1 MPPREES
8 STDFFPDFVGSEML
22 KLTFSKG
29 PKNYQGFVL
38 GRESHT
44 CDIVLAS
51 QTSPDVSG
59 SHCFLTFNEY
69 DQLILHDTSTNGT
82 IVSYNGKG
90 AENRKKFSWIVAGHP
105 VPDEEM
111 HDIVIQLGKDLSFRI
126 VCAKRTNEEEY
137 TAKIRQF
144 RSDLEKLEESAL
156 DSLNLESRLITA
168 HYTQSH
174 SPRQEPLLLAL
185 SELGRGAFGVVTCLW
200 DVSCGV
206 TYAQKTPLAA
216 QTKHMAQ
223 SEHDQLIEEWG
234 NEIDLLKSVSH
245 PIGSGIFTW
254 TEPAHCASRYKPQN
268 ILVLHRDPLHIKLA
282 DFGLAKEG
290 SLRTKCGTQRYFPP
304 EIAERSRYWKYREL
318 YTHAVDIWSLGVVI
332 LELTHG
338 LPSGGARDP
347 DWGNKIIDKVNSSPD
362 AIAEFLSTAMIVK
375 DPAKRYSA
383 SRCLDEAKQLLAPS
397 RTGHQTPTA
406 TSYAAGSKTT
416 AIFRG
421 VGKQLTTPHSPASPI
436 RKKHSRVLRS
446 SLTSPTSTIT
456 PHKRHPA
463 TLHARPYEEQL
474 RVQDPACVVSS
485 PAQLGRQDPSDWD
498 IPPHPS
504 LPQSILQNEY
514 GSQNNPEAY
523 QQTNEPYYPTRPLQP
538 FLNNATT
545 SPSPPYVPASIHH
558 YGFGPQDDF
567 EWYQQ
572 TTGQQQSA
580 GYSQTSSNAMTEP
593 SRHYP
598 PAPPGSMHQYE
609 YRSQNDFEGCQ
620 VQQANVQHQSTRR
633 SQRHTSRSTP
643 GEEDVSRRSR

>member
-1 MPPREES
+1 M
-8 STDFFPDFVGSEML
+8 
-22 KLTFSKG
+22 KQ
-29 PKNYQGFVL
+29 N
-38 GRESHT
+38 
-44 CDIVLAS
+44 
-51 QTSPDVSG
+51 
-59 SHCFLTFNEY
+59 
-69 DQLILHDTSTNGT
+69 
-82 IVSYNGKG
+82 SY
-90 AENRKKFSWIVAGHP
+90 
-105 VPDEEM
+105 
-111 HDIVIQLGKDLSFRI
+111 
-126 VCAKRTNEEEY
+126 
-137 TAKIRQF
+137 
-144 RSDLEKLEESAL
+144 
-156 DSLNLESRLITA
+156 
-168 HYTQSH
+168 
-174 SPRQEPLLLAL
+174 LL
-185 SELGRGAFGVVTCLW
+185 
-200 DVSCGV
+200 
-206 TYAQKTPLAA
+206 
-216 QTKHMAQ
+216 
-223 SEHDQLIEEWG
+223 
-234 NEIDLLKSVSH
+234 
-245 PIGSGIFTW
+245 
-254 TEPAHCASRYKPQN
+254 
-268 ILVLHRDPLHIKLA
+268 
-282 DFGLAKEG
+282 
-290 SLRTKCGTQRYFPP
+290 PP
-304 EIAERSRYWKYREL
+304 ELVTKPR
-318 YTHAVDIWSLGVVI
+318 
-332 LELTHG
+332 
-338 LPSGGARDP
+338 
-347 DWGNKIIDKVNSSPD
+347 
-362 AIAEFLSTAMIVK
+362 
-375 DPAKRYSA
+375 
-383 SRCLDEAKQLLAPS
+383 
-397 RTGHQTPTA
+397 A

-474 RVQDPACVVSS
+474 RVQDPACVVSP

-523 QQTNEPYYPTRPLQP
+523 QQANEPYYPTRPLQP

-593 SRHYP
+593 WRHYP

>member
-1 MPPREES
+1 
-8 STDFFPDFVGSEML
+8 ML

-245 PIGSGIFTW
+245 DHIVRLLHWVKEPVPQLYLEYMKFGNLNQIGDITDD
-254 TEPAHCASRYKPQN
+254 E
-268 ILVLHRDPLHIKLA
+268 VLM
-282 DFGLAKEG
+282 
-290 SLRTKCGTQRYFPP
+290 RYFPP

-347 DWGNKIIDKVNSSPD
+347 DWGNKIIDKSRIQRNGIQQVDVLMKQNS
-362 AIAEFLSTAMIVK
+362 
-375 DPAKRYSA
+375 Y
-383 SRCLDEAKQLLAPS
+383 LLPPELVTKP
-397 RTGHQTPTA
+397 RA

-474 RVQDPACVVSS
+474 RVQDPACVVSP

-504 LPQSILQNEY
+504 LPQRILQNEY

-523 QQTNEPYYPTRPLQP
+523 QQANEPYYPTRPLQP

-580 GYSQTSSNAMTEP
+580 GYSQTI
-593 SRHYP
+593 SRIL
-598 PAPPGSMHQYE
+598 
-609 YRSQNDFEGCQ
+609 
-620 VQQANVQHQSTRR
+620 ANLK
-633 SQRHTSRSTP
+633 QRH
-643 GEEDVSRRSR
+643 D